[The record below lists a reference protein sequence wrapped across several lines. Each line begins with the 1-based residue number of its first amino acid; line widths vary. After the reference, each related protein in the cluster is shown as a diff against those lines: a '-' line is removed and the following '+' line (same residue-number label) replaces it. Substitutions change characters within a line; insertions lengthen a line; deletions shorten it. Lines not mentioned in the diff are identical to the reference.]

1 LAAGILLSILGL
13 GLAPWIMLLGALV
26 AAGIELLTLSV
37 NDNLVIPVIAGAVME
52 FALRWAR

>member
-1 LAAGILLSILGL
+1 
-13 GLAPWIMLLGALV
+13 MLLGALV
-26 AAGIELLTLSV
+26 AAGIELLTLPV